1 MNVDYSNNELEILKS
16 IEQGEWSSVAHVSEE
31 KRRYQGY
38 AEAAL
43 RKDRRINIRITERDL
58 KEIQRRAVKEGIPY
72 QTLVSSL
79 IHKYTTDR
87 LIDVGA
93 LEPLLKQKG
102 K

>member
-1 MNVDYSNNELEILKS
+1 MNADYSKEELEILKS
-16 IEQGEWSSVAHVSEE
+16 IERGEWSSVARVSEE
-31 KRRYQGY
+31 KRRYQDY
-38 AEAAL
+38 ANAAL

-58 KEIQRRAVKEGIPY
+58 KEIQRRAINEGIPY

-93 LEPLLKQKG
+93 LEPLFKQKA